1 MKLVCGI
8 IIGILLIEIIR
19 TIIDIIMLNYD
30 EDEKKRDYYGRL
42 K

>member
-1 MKLVCGI
+1 MKIFGGI
-8 IIGILLIEIIR
+8 VIGILLIEIIR

-30 EDEKKRDYYGRL
+30 EEEKKKDYYGRL